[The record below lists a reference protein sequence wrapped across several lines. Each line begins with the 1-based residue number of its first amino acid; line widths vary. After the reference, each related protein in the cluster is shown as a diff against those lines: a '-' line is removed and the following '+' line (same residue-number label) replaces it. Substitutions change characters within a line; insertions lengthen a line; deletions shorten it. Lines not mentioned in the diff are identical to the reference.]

1 MEQLRNGILKVVSL
15 ARKEAVID
23 RVAVRRILREL
34 ERELLKADVSPQLVL
49 ELSRRVEDRTLKEDI
64 PPGFSRRELLLKNLY
79 EELVNLLGGERRH
92 ELAIRRGSVIML
104 VGLQGSGKT
113 TTAAKLAL
121 HFRKRL
127 GFKVGLICADNYRPG
142 AFEQLKQLAE
152 VVGAEF
158 YGRKDASPISVAIEG
173 VRELRRKGVDLII
186 IDTAGRHKEEA
197 ALLQEVKEMADELH
211 PDVVILVLDATIGK
225 AAGAQAEAFYKAV
238 PFGYIVLTKMDG
250 AARGGGALAAVART
264 GARIAFIGTGEKL
277 DELEPFDPTS
287 FVSRLLGMGDLK
299 ALVDKVR
306 NAQFTA
312 ASESLLSG
320 RFTLLEFKQQ
330 LEELSKLGPLR
341 KIFELL
347 PGGFQLTPEL
357 EKMGSE
363 NIKKWLAIMNSMTKE
378 ELLKPEVIDR
388 SRMTRIARGSGATV
402 KDVKELLEAY
412 RRSQKLLRQLSR
424 SRKARLGGFTL
435 SQS

>member
-1 MEQLRNGILKVVSL
+1 MEQLRSGILRVLSL
-15 ARKEAVID
+15 ARRETVID
-23 RVAVRRILREL
+23 RTAIRKILKEL

-49 ELSRRVEDRTLKEDI
+49 DLSKKIEDKTLREDI

-92 ELAIRRGSVIML
+92 ELKIGRGSVILL

-113 TTAAKLAL
+113 TTAAKLASYYK
-121 HFRKRL
+121 KRL

-142 AFEQLKQLAE
+142 AFEQLEQLADA
-152 VVGAEF
+152 VGAEF
-158 YGRKDASPISVAIEG
+158 YGRKDASPIDVAIEG
-173 VRELRRKGVDLII
+173 VSELKKRRVDLII
-186 IDTAGRHKEEA
+186 IDTAGRHKEET
-197 ALLQEVKEMADELH
+197 ALLQEVKEMAEKVH
-211 PDVVILVLDATIGK
+211 PDEVILVLDATIGK
-225 AAGAQAEAFYKAV
+225 AAGSQAEAFYKAV
-238 PFGYIVLTKMDG
+238 PFGSIILTKMDG

-277 DELEPFDPTS
+277 DELEPFDPAS
-287 FVSRLLGMGDLK
+287 FVSRLLGMGDLR

-306 NAQFTA
+306 SAQFAA

-320 RFTLLEFKQQ
+320 RFTLLEFRQQ
-330 LEELSKLGPLR
+330 LEELSKLGPLK
-341 KIFELL
+341 KILELL

-363 NIKKWLAIMNSMTKE
+363 NIRKWLAIMNSMTRE

-388 SRMTRIARGSGATV
+388 SRMIRIAKGSGTTV
-402 KDVKELLEAY
+402 KDVKELIEAY

-424 SRKARLGGFTL
+424 SRKARLGIP
-435 SQS
+435 